1 LKTRIVLRAIVVIA
15 ALVMPTIARAESA
28 RVLLVHAGS
37 SDPITAH
44 LVDELVALGFTVEI
58 VPLGDYDLATLAK
71 RRNARAVMRV
81 EPSRRGI
88 EVWTT
93 SKGGSIRIE
102 EKPAEKGDVAT
113 LSLRAV
119 EELRGQLLAATMHS
133 GETRRDEPPTP
144 DNPHTPQ
151 ADEKGWSLPNI
162 DAKPRTDPVRPS
174 EPRRIREE
182 AEAKKS
188 GGQFWLHIAPAA
200 IVHPGSGG
208 MSTGATVLL
217 GARFMPLPRFGADL
231 VAFVPIIPSTIT
243 SPGGN
248 VNIAASGVLLGG
260 WIDVFRPLPALGIGI
275 GAGVGGGIFH
285 HYGQPRTS
293 GIEARDGNVAYGLP
307 YARSAMTWAITT
319 NMALRA
325 DVLAAIATPRPVIRL
340 PGATAD
346 VYFGQPL
353 LTIGLGL
360 DLKLK

>member
-1 LKTRIVLRAIVVIA
+1 
-15 ALVMPTIARAESA
+15 MPTIASAESA

-88 EVWTT
+88 EVWTNN
-93 SKGGSIRIE
+93 KGESIRIDE
-102 EKPAEKGDVAT
+102 NPAEKGDLAT

-119 EELRGQLLAATMHS
+119 EELRGQLLATATHS
-133 GETRRDEPPTP
+133 GETRRDGPP
-144 DNPHTPQ
+144 TPQ
-151 ADEKGWSLPNI
+151 ADEKQWSLPDI
-162 DAKPRTDPVRPS
+162 DAKPRTDPIRPS
-174 EPRRIREE
+174 EPQKPRNRTDAI
-182 AEAKKS
+182 KS
-188 GGQFWLHIAPAA
+188 WGQFWLHIAPAA

-217 GARFMPLPRFGADL
+217 GARFMPLSRFGADL
-231 VAFVPIIPSTIT
+231 VAFVPIIPSTVG
-243 SPGGN
+243 SPVGN

-260 WIDVFRPLPALGIGI
+260 WVDVFRPVPTLVFGL
-275 GAGVGGGIFH
+275 GAGVGGGGFH
-285 HYGQPRTS
+285 HYGQPQAS

-307 YARSAMTWAITT
+307 YARSAITWAITS
-319 NMALRA
+319 NMSLRA
-325 DVLAAIATPRPVIRL
+325 DVLAAIATPRPVLRL
-340 PGATAD
+340 PGRTSD